1 MSGVDTPPAQK
12 RTGIQEQMHLTEMY
26 PVHGSTKPPT
36 VARLTAGG
44 RGAVAT
50 IRVVG
55 ELNSSPTA
63 PDSTSIDPLFSAA
76 NGIPLSQ
83 QPLQKIAFGQW
94 GTVPRED
101 LTVCRLSK
109 DVLEIHCH
117 GGDSAV
123 ERVLSDLEKA
133 NCRLLDWQT
142 QLTLET
148 DILEAE
154 CQQVLSR
161 TTTWRTTQIAL
172 EQANG
177 LLRTTFAHLLTLEDE
192 SALFRS
198 LDDLIDWSDFGLH
211 LSVPWSVVLT
221 GRPNVGKSSLI
232 NALLGYQ
239 RAIVFDQ
246 PGTTRDVVTG
256 ETAFEGWP
264 VVLADTAG
272 IRRNAPGLES
282 AGMALAEE
290 KLRAAD
296 LQLIVIDLSQPPSE
310 EDHDLLRKW
319 PQALIVG
326 QKSDLPNQWSS
337 GLPRETRPVSAQH
350 GLGLIELQQQLV
362 RRLVPRTPPAGT
374 PLPITP
380 RQIELIRVAR
390 HAESAIDRRTA
401 VQRLQ
406 HT

>member
-1 MSGVDTPPAQK
+1 M
-12 RTGIQEQMHLTEMY
+12 IQEQIPVTEKQQDHESMNR
-26 PVHGSTKPPT
+26 PT
-36 VARLTAGG
+36 AARLTAGG

-55 ELNSSPTA
+55 ELTSSSAATH
-63 PDSTSIDPLFSAA
+63 SQSIDLLFSAA

-101 LTVCRLSK
+101 LTVCRLSN
-109 DVLEIHCH
+109 DVLEVHCH

-123 ERVLSDLEKA
+123 ERVLSDLVKA
-133 NCRLLDWQT
+133 NCRLVDWQT
-142 QLTLET
+142 QLRLET
-148 DILEAE
+148 DLLHAE
-154 CQQVLSR
+154 CQHVLSR

-177 LLRTTFAHLLTLEDE
+177 LLRTTFARLLTVEDE
-192 SALFRS
+192 AELFRA
-198 LDDLIDWSDFGLH
+198 LDELLTWSDFGLH

-290 KLRAAD
+290 KLRGAD
-296 LQLIVIDLSQPPSE
+296 LQLIVIDLSQPPTE
-310 EDHDLLRKW
+310 EDHDLLRRW
-319 PQALIVG
+319 PQALVVG
-326 QKSDLPNQWSS
+326 QKSDLPNQWNG
-337 GLPRETRPVSAQH
+337 GLPRDTYAVSARH
-350 GLGLIELQQQLV
+350 GQGLIELQQQLV

-374 PLPITP
+374 PLPITV
-380 RQIELIRVAR
+380 RQIELIRAAR
-390 HAESAIDRRTA
+390 QAASSQDRRTA
-401 VQRLQ
+401 IGQLQ
-406 HT
+406 HS

>member
-1 MSGVDTPPAQK
+1 M
-12 RTGIQEQMHLTEMY
+12 IQEQIPVTEKLRDY
-26 PVHGSTKPPT
+26 ESINRPT
-36 VARLTAGG
+36 AARLTAGG

-55 ELNSSPTA
+55 ELTSSPGG
-63 PDSTSIDPLFSAA
+63 SQCESIDLFFRAA
-76 NGIPLSQ
+76 NGLPLSQ

-148 DILEAE
+148 DILQAE
-154 CQQVLSR
+154 CQNVLSQ

-177 LLRTTFAHLLTLEDE
+177 LLRTTFARLLTLEDE
-192 SALFRS
+192 SELFRA

-272 IRRNAPGLES
+272 IRRDAPGLES

-296 LQLIVIDLSQPPSE
+296 LQLIVIDLSQPPTE

-337 GLPRETRPVSAQH
+337 GLPRETQPVSARH
-350 GLGLIELQQQLV
+350 GLGLIDLQQKLV

-374 PLPITP
+374 PLPITV
-380 RQIELIRVAR
+380 RQVELIRAAR
-390 HAESAIDRRTA
+390 QAASSRDRRTA
-401 VQRLQ
+401 IEQLQ
-406 HT
+406 YT

>member
-1 MSGVDTPPAQK
+1 MTDKQ
-12 RTGIQEQMHLTEMY
+12 QDHE
-26 PVHGSTKPPT
+26 STNRPT
-36 VARLTAGG
+36 AARLTAGG

-55 ELNSSPTA
+55 ELISSPA
-63 PDSTSIDPLFSAA
+63 ASDPPSIDLLFNAA

-101 LTVCRLSK
+101 LTVCRLSH
-109 DVLEIHCH
+109 DVLEVHCH

-133 NCRLLDWQT
+133 NCRLVDWQT
-142 QLTLET
+142 QLKLET
-148 DILEAE
+148 DLLHAE

-177 LLRTTFAHLLTLEDE
+177 LLRTTFARLLTLEDDAE
-192 SALFRS
+192 LFRA
-198 LDDLIDWSDFGLH
+198 LDELLAWSDFGLH

-290 KLRAAD
+290 KLRGAD

-310 EDHDLLRKW
+310 EDHDLLRRW
-319 PQALIVG
+319 PQALVVG
-326 QKSDLPNQWSS
+326 QKSDLPNQWNG
-337 GLPRETRPVSAQH
+337 GLPRDTHSVSARH
-350 GLGLIELQQQLV
+350 GQGLIELQQQLV
-362 RRLVPRTPPAGT
+362 RRLIPRTPPAGT
-374 PLPITP
+374 PLPITV
-380 RQIELIRVAR
+380 RQIELIQAAR
-390 HAESAIDRRTA
+390 QAASSQDRRTA
-401 VQRLQ
+401 IGQLQ
-406 HT
+406 HS